1 MKDTV
6 KSYVDIGVEVSDRI
20 FSGDPAFG
28 GARKNPEVAGPA
40 GILARISGR

>member
-28 GARKNPEVAGPA
+28 GGRMNPAVAGPA
-40 GILARISGR
+40 GILDRIKGR